1 MASVGDRIKKRRK
14 DLGLSQQDICSRVGL
29 SKSFFSELESG
40 KRNVSSSNLLSIG
53 RVLGVS
59 LDWLMTG
66 KEYQGSAMAVEMPES
81 LVEYVKK
88 QKVAPKLAS
97 TMLAVQELILASKVS
112 KGSKKKGVDLSKV
125 DWKRVHGACKELLG

>member
-14 DLGLSQQDICSRVGL
+14 DLGLSQHDICIRVGL

-66 KEYQGSAMAVEMPES
+66 KEYQGVAMALEMPES
-81 LVEYVKK
+81 LVEYSRK

-97 TMLAVQELILASKVS
+97 MMLAVQELILASKVS

-125 DWKRVHGACKELLG
+125 DWKRVHGACKDLLG

>member
-66 KEYQGSAMAVEMPES
+66 KEYQGVAMALEMPES
-81 LVEYVKK
+81 LVEYSRK

-97 TMLAVQELILASKVS
+97 MMLAVQELILASKVS
-112 KGSKKKGVDLSKV
+112 KGGKKKGVDLSKV
-125 DWKRVHGACKELLG
+125 DWKRVHGACKDLLG